1 MSSQETLPL
10 ANESLNQQSGLAPD
24 SMLKNNTY
32 RIISK
37 LGEGGFG
44 VTYLAEHIAMKR
56 KVCIKEFFIRKYCA
70 RDAMQRVQVI
80 SPVYEELTQS
90 LKQKFVKEALVL
102 GTLDHPNIVRV
113 HDSFTEN
120 NSAYYVMEYIDGK
133 SLSDIIKERGSLK
146 EEDALT
152 YINEI
157 ASALAYIHKRN
168 MLHLDI
174 KPSNIMVRKR
184 DNRAILI
191 DFGLTKHYDESSGEL
206 TTPSIGGVSDGYTPI
221 EQYNTSIS
229 HFTPETDIYSLGAT
243 LYAAVSGKQP
253 PHPDAIDMA
262 NFPGASMKM
271 SQRVR
276 NTIKR
281 SMQYESRNRPHSIEE
296 FSKLLTPKKRRAWGW
311 IVACCSIGVISAVA
325 AVIAVGTFMKE
336 EPTPT
341 PQPNDISVAEE
352 APTTKDEE
360 RANEAIAIAKEYA
373 SNDDYAA
380 AFSHWEE
387 AAELGNEEAM
397 MALADY
403 YYYGHGMAKD
413 LEMAIYWYEKV
424 AQNDNT
430 TAMYNIGICY
440 MQDSDI
446 RDYDKSVEWM
456 TNAAEHGH
464 LNAQYTLGRLY
475 LYSDGTIVA
484 MNPNKGIEWL
494 SKAHDNGHNKAAYEI
509 AIYLDG
515 SGEKESAVEWF
526 KEGAMIGNI
535 DAQHA
540 LGVYYFNGEGGLKVD
555 HETAASWY
563 QRAANNGHEGAILK
577 LADCY
582 DNGWGVEKD
591 RNRAKELRASLEET
605 SNE

>member
-90 LKQKFVKEALVL
+90 LKQKFVKEASVL

-341 PQPNDISVAEE
+341 PTPEGMSVAEE
-352 APTTKDEE
+352 APTPKDEE
-360 RANEAIAIAKEYA
+360 RANE
-373 SNDDYAA
+373 
-380 AFSHWEE
+380 EE
-387 AAELGNEEAM
+387 EM
-397 MALADY
+397 MARANDY
-403 YYYGHGMAKD
+403 FYEKD
-413 LEMAIYWYEKV
+413 LKQAVHWYEKV

-430 TAMYNIGICY
+430 TAMYNLGICY

-446 RDYDKSVEWM
+446 CDYDKSVEWL
-456 TNAAEHGH
+456 TKAAEHGH

-526 KEGAMIGNI
+526 KKGAMIGNI

>member
-1 MSSQETLPL
+1 
-10 ANESLNQQSGLAPD
+10 
-24 SMLKNNTY
+24 MLKNNTY

-90 LKQKFVKEALVL
+90 LKQKFVKEASVL

-206 TTPSIGGVSDGYTPI
+206 TTPSSGGVSDGYTPI

-352 APTTKDEE
+352 APTTKEE
-360 RANEAIAIAKEYA
+360 QRINEAIAIAKEYA

-430 TAMYNIGICY
+430 TAMYNLGICY

-456 TNAAEHGH
+456 TKAAEHGH

-526 KEGAMIGNI
+526 KRGAMIGNI

>member
-90 LKQKFVKEALVL
+90 LKQKFVKEASVL

-311 IVACCSIGVISAVA
+311 IVACCSIGIISAVA

-360 RANEAIAIAKEYA
+360 RANE
-373 SNDDYAA
+373 
-380 AFSHWEE
+380 
-387 AAELGNEEAM
+387 EEAM
-397 MALADY
+397 MARANDY
-403 YYYGHGMAKD
+403 FYEKD
-413 LEMAIYWYEKV
+413 LEQAVHWYEKV

-430 TAMYNIGICY
+430 TAMYNLGICY

-446 RDYDKSVEWM
+446 RDYDKSVEWL
-456 TNAAEHGH
+456 TKAAEHGH

-526 KEGAMIGNI
+526 KKGAMIGNI